1 MHNGLVGR
9 ARVLSRRLGC
19 LPARVQARQPRL
31 AGLRMMQVLPPPRL
45 LRTGIDPAP
54 LMLGNDTLGDCTSAG
69 LGNAIRA
76 VAALGG
82 YQVAVTQADA
92 IRFYAASTGYS
103 PASPATDLG
112 GVEADILAYAARH
125 GFALGAQTL
134 YPLWGSADP
143 LDFNALR
150 LVMAGFG
157 VAYLGVR
164 LSVSDM
170 DLIEATDGACV
181 LDVTGQTCGDTTPG
195 SAGGHCLLAWA
206 YDGTAPTDRVTLLTW
221 GSAATRCT
229 WRWLASRI
237 MEVHGLLWPQL
248 VLANGSY
255 PTGPDLA
262 TLRARNAALLA
273 G

>member
-1 MHNGLVGR
+1 MQNGTG
-9 ARVLSRRLGC
+9 ARRLGC
-19 LPARVQARQPRL
+19 LPARVLLRQPRL
-31 AGLRMMQVLPPPRL
+31 AGLRMMQALAPPSLP
-45 LRTGIDPAP
+45 RTGIDPAP

-103 PASPATDLG
+103 PANPASDLG
-112 GVEADILAYAARH
+112 GVEVDVLAYAARH
-125 GFALGAQTL
+125 GFALGTQSL
-134 YPLWGSADP
+134 FPLWGSADP
-143 LDFNALR
+143 ADFNALR
-150 LVMAGFG
+150 LVMAGLG

-164 LSVSDM
+164 LSVSD
-170 DLIEATDGACV
+170 LNRVEASNGACV
-181 LDVTGQTCGDTTPG
+181 LDVGGIGWGDTTPG

-206 YDGTAPTDRVTLLTW
+206 YDGTAPRDCVTLLSW
-221 GSAATRCT
+221 GSTATRCT

-237 MEVHGLLWPQL
+237 MEAHGLLWPQL
-248 VLANGSY
+248 ALANGYY
-255 PTGPDLA
+255 PTGPDIA
-262 TLRARNAALLA
+262 TLRADNAALLA